1 MNHGQFATRQVNRPL
16 AHYGQSTIWGERVGE
31 GADFDICYLILLFAV
46 FLAIFKKRVPVFL
59 IIRFIELL
67 IKLVR
72 CHAFPYKSH
81 LLDEQKK
88 Q

>member
-1 MNHGQFATRQVNRPL
+1 MDRVR
-16 AHYGQSTIWGERVGE
+16 YGRRGWGGGE
-31 GADFDICYLILLFAV
+31 GGLILS
-46 FLAIFKKRVPVFL
+46 IFKKRVPVFL

-67 IKLVR
+67 IKLVT